1 MFSLINTEKYNKG
14 HDDYK
19 YKAYLILT
27 DNKL

>member
-14 HDDYK
+14 HYDNE